1 MKMLRKL
8 SAVLLFAALTL
19 AVLAAANF
27 LLVDDV
33 HSYSRAMLQELYAD
47 AGKIDT
53 LFLGS
58 SHCYRSVDPDAVDA
72 ALGTYGFN
80 AGSSQ
85 QLPDGSYYMLR
96 EAAAQNQL
104 KTVYLEMFY
113 TGYNQSA
120 SKNVPLACYLLT
132 DHMRWEFQQPATPAP
147 GRNGRHGRL
156 CHLLLPA
163 RHGVAEPGNAAL
175 WRAKLT
181 DGYA

>member
-8 SAVLLFAALTL
+8 GAVLLFAALTL

-72 ALGTYGFN
+72 VLGTYSFN

-132 DHMRWEFQQPATPAP
+132 DHMRWNSPNRYAYQAGSSRSAK
-147 GRNGRHGRL
+147 
-156 CHLLLPA
+156 
-163 RHGVAEPGNAAL
+163 AAMPPISA
-175 WRAKLT
+175 W
-181 DGYA
+181 